1 MKLPE
6 RITGDWM
13 SSLENER
20 LLDAELTLHSA
31 FAKLERAEKKRLG
44 AKYDMMKGNAEL
56 LDAWGRW
63 SRVNNEARVRGLHMR
78 RASR

>member
-1 MKLPE
+1 MKMPE

-20 LLDAELTLHSA
+20 LLDAELTLHSL
-31 FAKLERAEKKRLG
+31 FSKLERAEKKRLG

-56 LDAWGRW
+56 LEAWGRW